1 MDPSKVQIRFP
12 SALDRPTS
20 LDFEE
25 SPTLR
30 KNSDIAGLG
39 SNSVSSSL
47 TSMNLDDNKGFE
59 GIWNEAI
66 SIAEP

>member
-12 SALDRPTS
+12 SSLDKD